1 MLSLVANSQAFT
13 GLAGAGAFAGVLG
26 KLSSI
31 VEYVTSAIAKF
42 SALFTSPANLAG
54 KFTSFA
60 SAAGNQLS
68 ASAGISASSASGEI
82 SFFQAVSRAFGVLG
96 MGTNTLRL
104 LGGLWTTVW
113 IALVSV
119 AFSII
124 LGFLFGM
131 LMTVKKRPVQI
142 ICRIYLEFM
151 RIMPQ
156 MVLLF
161 VAYYG
166 LTRMFNISLSGEA
179 ASILVFTLWGTAE
192 MGDLVRG
199 ALESVPKHQYES
211 GRAIGLTERQIFLY
225 IVIPQT
231 LRLLIPLSMNLI
243 TRMIKTTSLVVF
255 VGVIEVVKIGQQI
268 IEANRL
274 TVPTASI
281 AVYFVIFM
289 MYFFVCWILSLAARF
304 IEKKQKL

>member
-1 MLSLVANSQAFT
+1 MHSSETLNAISQAF
-13 GLAGAGAFAGVLG
+13 
-26 KLSSI
+26 S
-31 VEYVTSAIAKF
+31 
-42 SALFTSPANLAG
+42 
-54 KFTSFA
+54 
-60 SAAGNQLS
+60 
-68 ASAGISASSASGEI
+68 
-82 SFFQAVSRAFGVLG
+82 VLG
-96 MGTNTLRL
+96 MGTNMLRL
-104 LGGLWTTVW
+104 LGGLWVTVW

-119 AFSII
+119 ALSMIFGFVFGVVMTRKNKI
-124 LGFLFGM
+124 LKA
-131 LMTVKKRPVQI
+131 VCK
-142 ICRIYLEFM
+142 IYLEIM

-211 GRAIGLTERQIFLY
+211 GRAIGLTEKQIFTF
-225 IVIPQT
+225 IIIPQT
-231 LRLLIPLSMNLI
+231 FRSLIPLSMNLI

-274 TVPTASI
+274 TIPTASI

-289 MYFFVCWILSLAARF
+289 MYFFVCWFLSLAARF
-304 IEKKQKL
+304 IEKKQKM

>member
-1 MLSLVANSQAFT
+1 MPSSDVSMLD
-13 GLAGAGAFAGVLG
+13 
-26 KLSSI
+26 
-31 VEYVTSAIAKF
+31 AIR
-42 SALFTSPANLAG
+42 
-54 KFTSFA
+54 
-60 SAAGNQLS
+60 Q
-68 ASAGISASSASGEI
+68 
-82 SFFQAVSRAFGVLG
+82 AFGVLT

-104 LGGLWTTVW
+104 LGGLWVTVW

-119 AFSII
+119 AFSIV

-131 LMTVKKRPVQI
+131 LMTVKNRVIKT

-161 VAYYG
+161 LAYYG

-211 GRAIGLTERQIFLY
+211 GRAIGLTERQIFFY
-225 IVIPQT
+225 IIIPQT
-231 LRLLIPLSMNLI
+231 LRPLLPLSMNLI

-289 MYFFVCWILSLAARF
+289 MYFFVCWILSLAARAV
-304 IEKKQKL
+304 EKRQRR

>member
-1 MLSLVANSQAFT
+1 MHSSETINAILDAF
-13 GLAGAGAFAGVLG
+13 
-26 KLSSI
+26 S
-31 VEYVTSAIAKF
+31 
-42 SALFTSPANLAG
+42 
-54 KFTSFA
+54 
-60 SAAGNQLS
+60 
-68 ASAGISASSASGEI
+68 
-82 SFFQAVSRAFGVLG
+82 VLG
-96 MGTNTLRL
+96 MGTNFLRL
-104 LGGLWTTVW
+104 LGGLWVTVW

-124 LGFLFGM
+124 LGFGLGM
-131 LMTVKKRPVQI
+131 LMTRKNKVLKAVCK
-142 ICRIYLEFM
+142 IYLEIM

-199 ALESVPKHQYES
+199 SLESVPQHQYDS
-211 GRAIGLTERQIFLY
+211 GRALGLTERQIFFY

-231 LRLLIPLSMNLI
+231 LRSLIPLSMNLI

-268 IEANRL
+268 IEGNRL
-274 TVPTASI
+274 TKPTASI

-289 MYFFVCWILSLAARF
+289 MYFFVCWILSLLARY
-304 IEKKQKL
+304 IEKKQKQ

>member
-1 MLSLVANSQAFT
+1 MHSSETINAVVQAF
-13 GLAGAGAFAGVLG
+13 
-26 KLSSI
+26 S
-31 VEYVTSAIAKF
+31 
-42 SALFTSPANLAG
+42 
-54 KFTSFA
+54 
-60 SAAGNQLS
+60 
-68 ASAGISASSASGEI
+68 
-82 SFFQAVSRAFGVLG
+82 VLG
-96 MGTNTLRL
+96 MGTNFLRL

-119 AFSII
+119 LFSVV
-124 LGFLFGM
+124 LGFAFGI
-131 LMTVKKRPVQI
+131 LMTVKNKIVRAF
-142 ICRIYLEFM
+142 CKIYLEVM

-156 MVLLF
+156 LVLLF

-166 LTRMFNISLSGEA
+166 LTRALGISLSGEA

-211 GRAIGLTERQIFLY
+211 GKAIGLTDRQVFFY

-231 LRLLIPLSMNLI
+231 LRSLIPLSMNLI

-268 IEANRL
+268 VEANRL

-289 MYFFVCWILSLAARF
+289 MYFFVCWILNLGARYV
-304 IEKKQKL
+304 EKRL

>member
-1 MLSLVANSQAFT
+1 
-13 GLAGAGAFAGVLG
+13 
-26 KLSSI
+26 
-31 VEYVTSAIAKF
+31 
-42 SALFTSPANLAG
+42 
-54 KFTSFA
+54 
-60 SAAGNQLS
+60 
-68 ASAGISASSASGEI
+68 
-82 SFFQAVSRAFGVLG
+82 
-96 MGTNTLRL
+96 MGTNFQRL
-104 LGGLWTTVW
+104 LAGLWTTVW

-131 LMTVKKRPVQI
+131 LMTCKNKVVRALCK
-142 ICRIYLEFM
+142 IYLEVM

-156 MVLLF
+156 LVLLF

-166 LTRMFNISLSGEA
+166 LTRMFGISLSGEA

-199 ALESVPKHQYES
+199 ALESVPSHQYES
-211 GRAIGLTERQIFLY
+211 ARAIGLTERQVFMY
-225 IVIPQT
+225 IIIPQT
-231 LRLLIPLSMNLI
+231 LRSLIPLSMNLI

-274 TVPTASI
+274 TKPTASI

-289 MYFFVCWILSLAARF
+289 MYFFVCWILSLVARQ
-304 IEKKQKL
+304 IEKRQKQ

>member
-1 MLSLVANSQAFT
+1 MHNSETINAISQAFS
-13 GLAGAGAFAGVLG
+13 VL
-26 KLSSI
+26 
-31 VEYVTSAIAKF
+31 TM
-42 SALFTSPANLAG
+42 
-54 KFTSFA
+54 
-60 SAAGNQLS
+60 
-68 ASAGISASSASGEI
+68 GIN
-82 SFFQAVSRAFGVLG
+82 FQ
-96 MGTNTLRL
+96 RL
-104 LGGLWTTVW
+104 LGGLWVTVW

-119 AFSII
+119 LFSII

-131 LMTVKKRPVQI
+131 LMTVKNKAVKI
-142 ICRIYLEFM
+142 ICKIYLEIM

-156 MVLLF
+156 LVLLF

-199 ALESVPKHQYES
+199 ALESVPIHQYES
-211 GRAIGLTERQIFLY
+211 GRAIGLTEKQIFTY
-225 IVIPQT
+225 IIIPQT
-231 LRLLIPLSMNLI
+231 LRSLIPLSMNLI

-274 TVPTASI
+274 TIPTASI

-289 MYFFVCWILSLAARF
+289 MYFFVCWILSMIARY
-304 IEKKQKL
+304 IEKKQKG

>member
-1 MLSLVANSQAFT
+1 MLSSDDSVNL
-13 GLAGAGAFAGVLG
+13 LD
-26 KLSSI
+26 
-31 VEYVTSAIAKF
+31 AIR
-42 SALFTSPANLAG
+42 
-54 KFTSFA
+54 
-60 SAAGNQLS
+60 
-68 ASAGISASSASGEI
+68 E
-82 SFFQAVSRAFGVLG
+82 AFGVLT

-104 LGGLWTTVW
+104 LGGLWVTVW

-119 AFSII
+119 AFSIV

-131 LMTVKKRPVQI
+131 LMTVKNRVVKTV
-142 ICRIYLEFM
+142 CRIYLEFM

-161 VAYYG
+161 LAYYG
-166 LTRMFNISLSGEA
+166 LTRMFSISLSGEA

-199 ALESVPKHQYES
+199 ALESVPNHQYES
-211 GRAIGLTERQIFLY
+211 GRAIGLTERQIFFY
-225 IVIPQT
+225 IIIPQT
-231 LRLLIPLSMNLI
+231 LRPLLPLSMNLI

-289 MYFFVCWILSLAARF
+289 MYFFVCWILSLAARAV
-304 IEKKQKL
+304 ERSQKR

>member
-1 MLSLVANSQAFT
+1 MHSSETINAISQAFS
-13 GLAGAGAFAGVLG
+13 VL
-26 KLSSI
+26 
-31 VEYVTSAIAKF
+31 TM
-42 SALFTSPANLAG
+42 
-54 KFTSFA
+54 
-60 SAAGNQLS
+60 
-68 ASAGISASSASGEI
+68 GIN
-82 SFFQAVSRAFGVLG
+82 FQ
-96 MGTNTLRL
+96 RL
-104 LGGLWTTVW
+104 LGGLWVTVW

-119 AFSII
+119 LFSII

-131 LMTVKKRPVQI
+131 LMTVKNKAVKI
-142 ICRIYLEFM
+142 ICKIYLEIM

-156 MVLLF
+156 LVLLF

-199 ALESVPKHQYES
+199 ALESVPIHQYES
-211 GRAIGLTERQIFLY
+211 GRAIGLTEKQIFTY
-225 IVIPQT
+225 IIIPQT
-231 LRLLIPLSMNLI
+231 LRSLIPLSMNLI

-274 TVPTASI
+274 TIPTASI

-289 MYFFVCWILSLAARF
+289 MYFFVCWILSMIARY
-304 IEKKQKL
+304 IEKKQKG

>member
-1 MLSLVANSQAFT
+1 MHSSDALNSIITAF
-13 GLAGAGAFAGVLG
+13 
-26 KLSSI
+26 S
-31 VEYVTSAIAKF
+31 
-42 SALFTSPANLAG
+42 
-54 KFTSFA
+54 
-60 SAAGNQLS
+60 
-68 ASAGISASSASGEI
+68 
-82 SFFQAVSRAFGVLG
+82 VLG
-96 MGTNTLRL
+96 MGTNFVRL
-104 LGGLWTTVW
+104 LGGLWVTVW

-124 LGFLFGM
+124 LGFFLGI
-131 LMTVKKRPVQI
+131 LMTIKNKAIQI
-142 ICRIYLEFM
+142 SCKIYLEIM

-166 LTRMFNISLSGEA
+166 LTRVFGISISGEA

-192 MGDLVRG
+192 MSDLVRG

-211 GRAIGLTERQIFLY
+211 GKAIGLTNRQVFFY

-231 LRLLIPLSMNLI
+231 LQSLIPLSMNLI

-268 IEANRL
+268 VEANRL
-274 TVPTASI
+274 TIPSASI
-281 AVYFVIFM
+281 AVYSVIFM
-289 MYFFVCWILSLAARF
+289 MYFIVCWILSLAARY
-304 IEKKQKL
+304 IEKKHKSGKRK

>member
-1 MLSLVANSQAFT
+1 MHSSETIDAVLQAF
-13 GLAGAGAFAGVLG
+13 
-26 KLSSI
+26 S
-31 VEYVTSAIAKF
+31 
-42 SALFTSPANLAG
+42 
-54 KFTSFA
+54 
-60 SAAGNQLS
+60 
-68 ASAGISASSASGEI
+68 
-82 SFFQAVSRAFGVLG
+82 VLG
-96 MGTNTLRL
+96 MGTNFLRL

-119 AFSII
+119 LFSVV
-124 LGFLFGM
+124 LGFAFGIV
-131 LMTVKKRPVQI
+131 MTLKNRVVRAVCKV
-142 ICRIYLEFM
+142 YLEVM

-156 MVLLF
+156 LVLLF

-166 LTRMFNISLSGEA
+166 LTRTLGISLSGEA

-211 GRAIGLTERQIFLY
+211 GKAIGLTDRQGFFY
-225 IVIPQT
+225 IIIPQT
-231 LRLLIPLSMNLI
+231 LRSLIPLSMNLI

-268 IEANRL
+268 VEANRL

-289 MYFFVCWILSLAARF
+289 MYFFVCWILNLCAKYV
-304 IEKKQKL
+304 EKRL

>member
-1 MLSLVANSQAFT
+1 MHSSEAIDAVLQAF
-13 GLAGAGAFAGVLG
+13 
-26 KLSSI
+26 S
-31 VEYVTSAIAKF
+31 
-42 SALFTSPANLAG
+42 
-54 KFTSFA
+54 
-60 SAAGNQLS
+60 
-68 ASAGISASSASGEI
+68 
-82 SFFQAVSRAFGVLG
+82 VLG
-96 MGTNTLRL
+96 MGTNFLRL

-119 AFSII
+119 LFSVV
-124 LGFLFGM
+124 LGFAFGIV
-131 LMTVKKRPVQI
+131 MTLKNRVVRAVCKV
-142 ICRIYLEFM
+142 YLEVM

-156 MVLLF
+156 LVLLF

-166 LTRMFNISLSGEA
+166 LTRTLGISLSGEA

-211 GRAIGLTERQIFLY
+211 GKAIGLTDRQVFFY
-225 IVIPQT
+225 IIIPQT
-231 LRLLIPLSMNLI
+231 LRSLIPLSMNLI

-268 IEANRL
+268 VEANRL

-289 MYFFVCWILSLAARF
+289 MYFFVCWILNLCAKYV
-304 IEKKQKL
+304 EKRL

>member
-1 MLSLVANSQAFT
+1 MHSSETINAIVQAF
-13 GLAGAGAFAGVLG
+13 
-26 KLSSI
+26 S
-31 VEYVTSAIAKF
+31 
-42 SALFTSPANLAG
+42 
-54 KFTSFA
+54 
-60 SAAGNQLS
+60 
-68 ASAGISASSASGEI
+68 
-82 SFFQAVSRAFGVLG
+82 VLG
-96 MGTNTLRL
+96 MGTNFLRL

-119 AFSII
+119 LFSVV
-124 LGFLFGM
+124 LGFAFGI
-131 LMTVKKRPVQI
+131 LMTLKNRAVRALCK
-142 ICRIYLEFM
+142 IYLEVM

-156 MVLLF
+156 LVLLF

-166 LTRMFNISLSGEA
+166 LTRALGISLSGEA

-211 GRAIGLTERQIFLY
+211 GKAIGLTDRQVFFY
-225 IVIPQT
+225 IIIPQT
-231 LRLLIPLSMNLI
+231 LRSLIPLSMNLI

-268 IEANRL
+268 VEANRL

-289 MYFFVCWILSLAARF
+289 MYFFVCWILNLGARYV
-304 IEKKQKL
+304 EKRL